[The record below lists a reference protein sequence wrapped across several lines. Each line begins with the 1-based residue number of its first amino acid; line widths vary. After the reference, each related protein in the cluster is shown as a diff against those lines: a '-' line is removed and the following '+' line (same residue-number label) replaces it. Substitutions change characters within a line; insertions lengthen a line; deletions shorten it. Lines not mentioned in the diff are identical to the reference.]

1 MPRSSVIT
9 VSTIRSP
16 DDRCELTQAVNN
28 LKEPLSDA
36 VAEAIKQD
44 FASPA
49 ADADLKAL
57 NEEFLKKHSQSS
69 EHLRRGYNVRYLID
83 PSSKS
88 QNESDTQKLADSSPS
103 IAEAVAGLGLLQSW
117 KSDEKTVEAYREVAA
132 KRWPEAT
139 VFQK

>member
-1 MPRSSVIT
+1 L
-9 VSTIRSP
+9 P
-16 DDRCELTQAVNN
+16 D
-28 LKEPLSDA
+28 S

-49 ADADLKAL
+49 SDADLKAL

-69 EHLRRGYNVRYLID
+69 EHLRRGYNVRYLLD

-88 QNESDTQKLADSSPS
+88 QNESDTQKLAGSSPS
-103 IAEAVAGLGLLQSW
+103 IAEAVAGLELLHSW
-117 KSDEKTVEAYREVAA
+117 KSDEKTVEAYREAAA
-132 KRWPEAT
+132 KKWPQAT